1 MIGSASSPASS
12 GNLGPGFD
20 TLAMA
25 LSLRCTATVEE
36 SETMTITE
44 NGSTRRLSS
53 GDMIARA
60 VMMAVDR
67 PMHVTLDN
75 QVPRTRGLGSSSAVA
90 ASVAGAALKAMG
102 AVGGLARVFE
112 IVTELEGHADNAAAA
127 VFGGTVA
134 AVDGGV
140 KRIDVHPSIQPVV
153 AIPEAHLRTADAR
166 TVLPEFVPLE
176 VVTRSLGRLVFLIEG
191 LRDANP
197 DVLQHARGDEIHE
210 LQRASMSPVT
220 GDLIDAAL
228 RGGALHA
235 SWSGAGP
242 SVLALTTAETAG
254 RVIGAMGG
262 VLGQRGE
269 VLALKI
275 DYDGLI

>member
-25 LSLRCTATVEE
+25 LSLRCTATVED
-36 SETMTITE
+36 SEIMTITE

-53 GDMIARA
+53 GDMISRA
-60 VMMAVDR
+60 VMMAVGK

-75 QVPRTRGLGSSSAVA
+75 QVPRTRGLGSSSAVV
-90 ASVAGAALKAMG
+90 ASVAGAALKSKG
-102 AVGGLARVFE
+102 ADGGIARVFE

-134 AVDGGV
+134 VVDGGV
-140 KRIDVHPSIQPVV
+140 KRIEVHSSIQPVV
-153 AIPEAHLRTADAR
+153 AIPREHLKTSDAR
-166 TVLPEFVPLE
+166 MALPQSVPLE

-197 DVLQHARGDEIHE
+197 DVLRHARGDEIHE
-210 LQRASMSPVT
+210 PQRASMSPVT
-220 GDLIDAAL
+220 GELIDAAL

-242 SVLALTTAETAG
+242 SVLALTTPETVG

-262 VLGQRGE
+262 VLGPEGE
-269 VLALKI
+269 VLALEV
-275 DYDGLI
+275 DYDGLL

>member
-36 SETMTITE
+36 SESMRITE
-44 NGSTRRLSS
+44 NGSTRHLDSD
-53 GDMIARA
+53 DMIARA
-60 VMMAVDR
+60 VMMAVGK
-67 PMHVTLDN
+67 PMHVTLEN
-75 QVPRTRGLGSSSAVA
+75 QIPRTRGLGSSSAVA
-90 ASVAGAALKAMG
+90 ASVAGAALKSTG
-102 AVGGLARVFE
+102 ADGGLARVFE

-134 AVDGGV
+134 VVDGGV
-140 KRIDVHPSIQPVV
+140 KRLDVHPSIQPVV
-153 AIPEAHLRTADAR
+153 AIPKAQLRTSEAR
-166 TVLPEFVPLE
+166 NALPQTVLLE
-176 VVTRSLGRLVFLIEG
+176 IVTRSLGRLVFLIEG

-197 DVLQHARGDEIHE
+197 DVLRHARGDELHE
-210 LQRASMSPVT
+210 LPRASMSPVT
-220 GDLIDAAL
+220 GELIDAAL

-242 SVLALTTAETAG
+242 SVLALATPETAG

-262 VLGQRGE
+262 VLGPEGE
-269 VLALKI
+269 VLSLEI
-275 DYDGLI
+275 DHDGLV